1 MVSRVPSSWEAVE
14 TGLPTES
21 VNEDDME
28 NAGESGEPR
37 TTRKT
42 RDEMM
47 LEEAAASLVQT
58 RRAKGAPTAKPAAN
72 GSNKPAPTATSSMGA
87 NDITAE
93 EIALLEKRRA
103 RQLLSASK
111 KVENKAL
118 TGVNADFPSLGA
130 GWSHDPV
137 FNILGSTRSRMIALK
152 WKLWVWMLRVRAA
165 VLIEFPRARWK
176 RNPRWLYSHDGRHSH
191 GQLLGSPGKSAPA
204 VAKTDGSRTV
214 PVSRKRHLQR
224 GEVQRVKAGVPRG
237 MKVIHLLEVLIA
249 ASAAWTVVAGHS
261 GHDKLSTGGEA
272 WANWPEDNQEPPAAH
287 WLFERTAASVQAG
300 PSAISGSSS
309 WMPPAEHWLLEQ
321 TAASA
326 PALPGPSE
334 VRGPEIPI
342 AASLPATRPAP
353 TFAADIP
360 LDMPVSDIGN
370 EAEQGIPVQV
380 LRAPK
385 PPTILDEAETWGK
398 LTLMK
403 ARANEDG
410 DEMSWMQGSS
420 SSSAYSSSRRPTT
433 APGSASST
441 EDFPMRKKK
450 KSEPKETDAEI
461 RAQTA
466 SGGTSKPLTVFSVPA
481 STCPARTPATSVV
494 VQPEGEEACLE
505 DCEVCGN
512 WTCNEDMLG
521 HAGLHLCQGCQRHA
535 GYAPGTRLRFAA
547 DDGLRSWRKQRLPR
561 PDDEEEEAQAPGVL
575 TARPAPPPN
584 QAWEEAMSVV
594 FAECRTAE
602 EARHLCKALAV
613 HYHPDKGGSEQRF
626 RLLQEICGRAERAAE
641 EQQEA
646 EADASSLMQG
656 LQQPGQEDPTSRNE
670 AEEDTSS
677 FMQQPGSE
685 SEPDSEASNSWD
697 PLAALEAR
705 RLWRKWRRGDFGQA
719 IQKIWLDSTLG
730 SCDDGRLPWERGNGN
745 VTGTVAGS
753 THRTDCQCYGLV
765 SPDPIR

>member
-1 MVSRVPSSWEAVE
+1 
-14 TGLPTES
+14 
-21 VNEDDME
+21 
-28 NAGESGEPR
+28 
-37 TTRKT
+37 
-42 RDEMM
+42 
-47 LEEAAASLVQT
+47 
-58 RRAKGAPTAKPAAN
+58 
-72 GSNKPAPTATSSMGA
+72 
-87 NDITAE
+87 
-93 EIALLEKRRA
+93 
-103 RQLLSASK
+103 
-111 KVENKAL
+111 
-118 TGVNADFPSLGA
+118 
-130 GWSHDPV
+130 
-137 FNILGSTRSRMIALK
+137 
-152 WKLWVWMLRVRAA
+152 
-165 VLIEFPRARWK
+165 
-176 RNPRWLYSHDGRHSH
+176 
-191 GQLLGSPGKSAPA
+191 
-204 VAKTDGSRTV
+204 
-214 PVSRKRHLQR
+214 
-224 GEVQRVKAGVPRG
+224 
-237 MKVIHLLEVLIA
+237 
-249 ASAAWTVVAGHS
+249 
-261 GHDKLSTGGEA
+261 
-272 WANWPEDNQEPPAAH
+272 
-287 WLFERTAASVQAG
+287 
-300 PSAISGSSS
+300 
-309 WMPPAEHWLLEQ
+309 
-321 TAASA
+321 
-326 PALPGPSE
+326 
-334 VRGPEIPI
+334 
-342 AASLPATRPAP
+342 
-353 TFAADIP
+353 
-360 LDMPVSDIGN
+360 
-370 EAEQGIPVQV
+370 
-380 LRAPK
+380 
-385 PPTILDEAETWGK
+385 
-398 LTLMK
+398 
-403 ARANEDG
+403 
-410 DEMSWMQGSS
+410 MSWMQGSS

-705 RLWRKWRRGDFGQA
+705 RLWRKWRRGDWEWLERPGFEGSWRLKHPNRCNFEGEETSLMQRPPTCRLCGQPHHGA
-719 IQKIWLDSTLG
+719 MRYLSHGGFSASEGWICEPCRPAFMREGAELAATARAQASAALLEFPVCASESCHRLCTWRDRLWNWWSQTHCCLQCAQGVFNLEATHGPWCEGFDPMVEVEGPVSDLG
-730 SCDDGRLPWERGNGN
+730 PC
-745 VTGTVAGS
+745 
-753 THRTDCQCYGLV
+753 
-765 SPDPIR
+765 